1 MTDSPQSQNPE
12 NAPGDLHWGIAYLR
26 EDIQDLRQEIRSTN
40 KRLDDGLSGIRQE
53 MAKLAGDSRQ
63 DLSERTNNLRDELG
77 GRIDSLRDELGAR
90 IDSLRDELGARID
103 NLREEMGTRID
114 SLREE
119 FRLEIQKVRAEAS
132 ANHEL
137 LLKHMDTRFYW
148 TITTMVAMTAVIIGS
163 IKM

>member
-90 IDSLRDELGARID
+90 ID

>member
-1 MTDSPQSQNPE
+1 MADHSESQTNPSK
-12 NAPGDLHWGIAYLR
+12 APDDLHWGIAYLR

-77 GRIDSLRDELGAR
+77 G
-90 IDSLRDELGARID
+90 RID

>member
-77 GRIDSLRDELGAR
+77 GRID
-90 IDSLRDELGARID
+90 

>member
-1 MTDSPQSQNPE
+1 
-12 NAPGDLHWGIAYLR
+12 
-26 EDIQDLRQEIRSTN
+26 
-40 KRLDDGLSGIRQE
+40 

-77 GRIDSLRDELGAR
+77 GR